1 MLNWGVVIETTANIK
16 LSTQLLIAINFI
28 FIISWMKTFFLK
40 NRKKGQKLTWNKYM
54 TKKISSCNKEKSS
67 VVTSHQL
74 LLLYF
79 FFLLTQ
85 QPHEA
90 RKEEKN
96 YRNIRRASSREK
108 ERETTEN
115 RERERVRERKPEPLA
130 GVKLSIYLKL
140 QSSSSSLFEV
150 VVGSLSRT
158 SLKAISVS
166 LFHPENQMLIVILI
180 RKS

>member
-1 MLNWGVVIETTANIK
+1 M
-16 LSTQLLIAINFI
+16 
-28 FIISWMKTFFLK
+28 
-40 NRKKGQKLTWNKYM
+40 
-54 TKKISSCNKEKSS
+54 
-67 VVTSHQL
+67 VTSHQL
-74 LLLYF
+74 LVNS
-79 FFLLTQ
+79 TTT
-85 QPHEA
+85 
-90 RKEEKN
+90 RGGKN
-96 YRNIRRASSREK
+96 YRNIRIERKRERIESEREK
-108 ERETTEN
+108 T
-115 RERERVRERKPEPLA
+115 LA